1 MSGKKPPT
9 KHLPAPSEDEVNE
22 TDETEGKA
30 VAETDQRKTY
40 GINAILIDFFLYDT
54 MKSLEAENNETIPH
68 HRTRSI
74 WY

>member
-1 MSGKKPPT
+1 MSGKKPPS
-9 KHLPAPSEDEVNE
+9 KHLPAPSEDEVNQP
-22 TDETEGKA
+22 DKTEGKA